1 MIELACP
8 ESCHYLRSARE
19 QAGPREAALRARE
32 MQAEGKSISDINERI
47 LAITFTIEKAIIES
61 QRATE
66 GPSLHDLDDS
76 EALAAVENTIK
87 NLETEESGLIYEHR
101 AQSPRVQQ
109 VSQRIREG
117 LEKLSAELMAEERP
131 TRSETMRALR
141 FVRDNIESHLRRASG
156 EPRSR
161 GFIRHSALFFPWP
174 EQVSKPLIITG

>member
-19 QAGPREAALRARE
+19 QAGPREVALRARE
-32 MQAEGKSISDINERI
+32 MQAEGRSISDINERI
-47 LAITFTIEKAIIES
+47 LAITFTIEKATIES

-66 GPSLHDLDDS
+66 GLSLQDLDDS

-117 LEKLSAELMAEERP
+117 LIFIPDLEPVLDLHHVIFGQADYVERLP
-131 TRSETMRALR
+131 VVVDLHAIRGRL
-141 FVRDNIESHLRRASG
+141 VHRR
-156 EPRSR
+156 
-161 GFIRHSALFFPWP
+161 
-174 EQVSKPLIITG
+174 